1 MDLRNVLK
9 TLLGVSRELT
19 QDQFFTQ
26 MYGALE
32 TRSEFTYPYIL
43 EYMRSGDGDY
53 IVVTD
58 NGKLYRM
65 SVGVTDDTVVLGD
78 PVEVQVQYV
87 EVPASRSRAFVR
99 RDANGMLKFYGIAS
113 SAVLNRVGEIDSTKF
128 FDHIEENY
136 ENQEEPA
143 YMTFLHLGETF
154 RFGEVKKVFRY
165 EKFLIIAGDV
175 DESTVIGSRIAEQ
188 LGENPDNE
196 WGISIGFRATEEPER
211 VRIGGTEILV
221 FNRGTLIECSL
232 LKENSAASYFTT
244 IASVRSENM
253 GFTREKA
260 KEALLEFLG
269 ADAES
274 DVEGLLDEA
283 NVRNRKIEDEG
294 MITRDA
300 EIETEEVVE
309 EPVEEVVEEEV
320 SLEITEEIID
330 AIAAK
335 VAEKITV
342 PAFDDS
348 GLVAELEAA
357 RSRLEELSARLEQI
371 ERSDIEKVQE
381 AALSLSTAVRNRNVK
396 VVYKQVTEVE
406 DEPVAEKDDS
416 EMSLRDRAKA
426 NLEKHKIKKG

>member
-26 MYGALE
+26 LYGALE

-99 RDANGMLKFYGIAS
+99 RDANGVLKFYGIAS

-221 FNRGTLIECSL
+221 FNRGTLIECSI

-294 MITRDA
+294 MITREA
-300 EIETEEVVE
+300 EEEVQ
-309 EPVEEVVEEEV
+309 EPVEEVAEEEV

-330 AIAAK
+330 AIALK
-335 VAEKITV
+335 VAEKINF

-348 GLVAELEAA
+348 QLVAELEAA
-357 RSRLEELSARLEQI
+357 RSRLEELTKRLEEV
-371 ERSDIEKVQE
+371 ERADTEKVQE
-381 AALSLSTAVRNRNVK
+381 AALSLSSAVRSRNVK